1 MKFKALLIPTVLL
14 IQFASCGFF
23 NSSKN
28 EKKASDT
35 LGVLENLDLLIEE
48 NPNNPAYYY
57 QRAQYHL
64 EKENVFSGK
73 NDIQKAIKLD
83 STQSDYYSLLAEFNY
98 LMKEVSLAKQN
109 LEKALIKNPKN
120 INAMLK
126 YAELQL
132 YLKDYPK
139 VFDHVNRALKLDAYN
154 AKGYFIKGMAYKET
168 GDTNLAISSFQTCVE
183 QDADYFNAHMQLG
196 LLFAGRKNPIC
207 VTYYNNAIRVNPTM
221 PEVYYAL
228 GYYYQENGNFQ
239 DALLNY
245 DKMLEVSPNNAAA
258 LYNKGYIHLVFLKN
272 PDEAITFFTGAIKAE
287 PKYAE
292 AYYNRGYAYEL
303 KNNRDAAKA
312 DYRNAL
318 SIKPE
323 YELAAKGLKRLK

>member
-1 MKFKALLIPTVLL
+1 MKFKTLLIPTVLAIL
-14 IQFASCGFF
+14 FASCGFF

-48 NPNNPAYYY
+48 NPNNPDYYY

-83 STQSDYYSLLAEFNY
+83 STQSDYYLLLSEFNY
-98 LMKEVSLAKQN
+98 LMKEVSVAKMN

-139 VFDHVNRALKLDAYN
+139 VFDNVNNALKLDAYN

-207 VTYYNNAIRVNPTM
+207 VTYYNNAIKANPTM

-228 GYYYQENGNFQ
+228 GYFYQENGNYQ
-239 DALLNY
+239 DALINY

-272 PDEAITFFTGAIKAE
+272 PDEAIPFFTEAIKAE
-287 PKYAE
+287 PKYSE

-303 KNNRDAAKA
+303 KNNREAAKA
-312 DYRNAL
+312 DYQNAL

-323 YELAAKGLKRLK
+323 NDLAAKGLKRLK